1 MTVITITKK
10 LKSWGSAQRERLT
23 GANFEHLYTRPKVR
37 FDGKVLVKKLNLS
50 MTAVTNCSGELTIK
64 KNITQDKVSQKC
76 KTEL

>member
-1 MTVITITKK
+1 M
-10 LKSWGSAQRERLT
+10 T
-23 GANFEHLYTRPKVR
+23 GADSGHLYTRPEIR

-76 KTEL
+76 ITEL

>member
-23 GANFEHLYTRPKVR
+23 GANFGHLYTRPKVR

-50 MTAVTNCSGELTIK
+50 MTAVTNCSGELTIE